1 MNNYSKI
8 AEAIEYIKLNFK
20 KQPELSEIAGSLN
33 MSVFHF
39 QRIFTEWAGV
49 SPKKFLQFISID
61 HAKNILNQENSTL
74 SEAAF
79 ETGLSG
85 TGRLHDLFINI
96 EAMTPGEYK
105 NGGENLKI
113 GYSFN
118 ESLFGKYLVASTEK
132 GICNLFFE
140 EDKSTAIEELKIK
153 WHKAEISE
161 TSDSN
166 QLKVK
171 KFFERKSSGK
181 IDLHIRGTEFQL
193 KVWEALLQIPESRLN
208 SYSDIAS
215 KVCTSRASR
224 AVGSAIGSN
233 PVAFIIP
240 CHRVIKKT
248 GGIGEYKWG
257 QTRKTAM
264 IFYESNKHL
273 NQTGNQN

>member
-1 MNNYSKI
+1 MNNYNKI
-8 AEAIEYIKLNFK
+8 AKAIQYIVLNFK
-20 KQPELSEIAGSLN
+20 NQPELNEIAESVN
-33 MSVFHF
+33 MSSFHF

-49 SPKKFLQFISID
+49 SPKKFLQFVSID

-79 ETGLSG
+79 EAGLSG

-113 GYSFN
+113 KYSFN
-118 ESLFGKYLVASTEK
+118 ESLFGNYLVASTSK

-140 EDKSTAIEELKIK
+140 DDKSKAIGELKNK
-153 WHKAEISE
+153 WYKAQTEESR
-161 TSDSN
+161 DKN
-166 QLKVK
+166 QQKVI
-171 KFFERKSSGK
+171 KFFERSSSGK
-181 IDLHIRGTEFQL
+181 IDLHIHGTEFQL

-215 KVCTSRASR
+215 KVCTSAASR
-224 AVGSAIGSN
+224 AVGSAIGNN

-240 CHRVIKKT
+240 CHRVIKKS
-248 GGIGEYKWG
+248 GEIGEYKWG
-257 QTRKTAM
+257 HTRKTAM
-264 IFYESNKHL
+264 IFYEANR
-273 NQTGNQN
+273 N